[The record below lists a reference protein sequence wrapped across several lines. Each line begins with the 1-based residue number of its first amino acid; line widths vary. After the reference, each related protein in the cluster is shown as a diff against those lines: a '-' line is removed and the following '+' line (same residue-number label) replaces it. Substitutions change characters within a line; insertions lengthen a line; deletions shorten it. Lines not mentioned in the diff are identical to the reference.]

1 MNPKTLEYDFDDD
14 SLTENSRT
22 AFPIEFIPDFVESGT
37 ANHPKTI
44 IFLTADAFG
53 VMPPISR
60 LTKEQAIYHFLS
72 GYTSKLAGTE
82 RGIIEPKAT
91 FSAFFGEPFM
101 PSKSETY
108 ANLLKH
114 FIDKTNAKIF
124 LINTGWVGGEYGTGK
139 RIDIDYS
146 RKMVTAALEG
156 QLDGIKCV
164 NHEIFNLMIP
174 KEVPG
179 IPSEILNP
187 KDSWKDKKEYDKKA
201 RSLTKMFKE
210 NIKKFKEISDE
221 VRNAGPNA

>member
-1 MNPKTLEYDFDDD
+1 
-14 SLTENSRT
+14 
-22 AFPIEFIPDFVESGT
+22 
-37 ANHPKTI
+37 
-44 IFLTADAFG
+44 
-53 VMPPISR
+53 
-60 LTKEQAIYHFLS
+60 
-72 GYTSKLAGTE
+72 
-82 RGIIEPKAT
+82 
-91 FSAFFGEPFM
+91 M

-164 NHEIFNLMIP
+164 NYEIFNLMIP